1 MRIKL
6 SQNLVKLARIF
17 ERHAPLYIVGGFV
30 RNHFLNFCN
39 TDIDICSALSVE
51 KVFEILD
58 GSEYLVKIKSAKM
71 GTVEIVIGDESYEHT
86 TFRNE
91 IYEKKGAHCPTHV
104 NFVASIVEDAS
115 RRDFTVNTIY
125 YKILGG
131 DLIDFYGGVRDIKE
145 KLIKTI
151 ETPAYVFENDGLR
164 IMRMIRLACELG
176 FNVDSETFSVAKERL
191 SNLKVIS
198 GERKYKELVMMLDS
212 DRKYKDYSPKDGC
225 ERAINFMC
233 ELGIFKA
240 MFALKGYKLS
250 MSKDDF
256 YFTRNVDRK
265 YRIYAFILD
274 VYNFV
279 IKLKETPLQ
288 AFITMVL
295 GSDGL
300 RVSNREQKKFF
311 GIITGFNNRDS
322 KNIRQYVVRNGENL
336 DIILALIK
344 VIDKNKYDTIKSI
357 AKELKQSNV
366 PFSLKEIKVN
376 GNDILKEFPNI
387 DKRKLAYILN
397 QLLFM
402 CIENPKNNNKNTLLN
417 KVKNLIKEG

>member
-1 MRIKL
+1 MKMKL
-6 SQNLVKLARIF
+6 SDNLVKLARIF
-17 ERHAPLYIVGGFV
+17 EEHAPLYIVGGFV

-58 GSEYLVKIKSAKM
+58 GSEFLVKIKSAKM
-71 GTVEIVIGDESYEHT
+71 GTVEIVIGDELYEHT

-104 NFVASIVEDAS
+104 NFIASIVEDAN

-145 KLIKTI
+145 RLIKTI
-151 ETPAYVFENDGLR
+151 ETPDYVFENDGLR

-176 FNVDSETFSVAKERL
+176 FNIDEETFKIAKERL
-191 SNLKVIS
+191 PNLKAIS
-198 GERKYKELVMMLDS
+198 GERKYKELVMMLNS
-212 DRKYKDYSPKDGC
+212 DVKYKDYSPKDGA
-225 ERAINFMC
+225 ERALKLMC
-233 ELGIFKA
+233 ELGIFKSI
-240 MFALKGYKLS
+240 FALKGYKLN
-250 MSKDDF
+250 MVVDDF
-256 YFTRNVDRK
+256 YFTKRVDRK

-279 IKLKETPLQ
+279 AKQKEIPMQ
-288 AFITMVL
+288 AFITMAL

-300 RVSNREQKKFF
+300 RVSNREQKMFF
-311 GIITGFNNRDS
+311 GIITGFNNRDT
-322 KNIRQYVVRNGENL
+322 KNIRQYVVRNGDNL
-336 DIILALIK
+336 DIISAFVK
-344 VIDKNKYDTIKSI
+344 VVDSEKYDLIIAT
-357 AKELKQSNV
+357 AKELKQNKV

-376 GNDILKEFPNI
+376 GNDILKAFPTM
-387 DKRKLAYILN
+387 DKRKLSYVLN

-402 CIENPKNNNKNTLLN
+402 CIENPKNNNKRTLLD
-417 KVKNLIKEG
+417 KAKKLIIGD